1 MSTQPET
8 KILHAVRDAL
18 RYSGWLVIR
27 HTAGL
32 GSYAGLPDL
41 QAIKDGRVVMV
52 EVKTPKGRLSDAQA
66 AFSRAWQLAGGEY
79 VVARSVDDVAAL
91 VDCLPLSCAA
101 MPARR

>member
-1 MSTQPET
+1 MPCAT
-8 KILHAVRDAL
+8 RG
-18 RYSGWLVIR
+18 GWSFV
-27 HTAGL
+27 TPPAW
-32 GSYAGLPDL
+32 APTPGLPDL